1 MARVSSGVQT
11 TPNPDGAGWVNK
23 RGGKTVSSHRTQA
36 AAVKAGRAEAKRRH
50 EEHTVFGKDGKIK
63 SKNSYG
69 PDSRKRPG

>member
-1 MARVSSGVQT
+1 MARVNSGILT
-11 TPNPDGAGWVNK
+11 TPNPDGTGWVNK

-36 AAVKAGRAEAKRRH
+36 AAVKAGRAEAKRKH